1 MTQIEFETLKT
12 VITSCDQLP
21 NLVEMDPML
30 DDTPEFPNLR
40 DRLKDGANLI
50 DLYIEWMD
58 WDIWMQ
64 SFKNALQEEQDFWDA
79 AEEVLVEPDEKKFV
93 FALCT
98 PGGSFED
105 MIVLKQSEII
115 SENTD
120 EDDEGIYHLKFQING
135 EEDSSY
141 FLSKEEL

>member
-1 MTQIEFETLKT
+1 MTQETFDTLKT
-12 VITSCDQLP
+12 IITECDQLP

-64 SFKNALQEEQDFWDA
+64 SFKDTKPEEQDFWDA
-79 AEEVLVEPDEKKFV
+79 AEEVLVEPDEQ
-93 FALCT
+93 A
-98 PGGSFED
+98 
-105 MIVLKQSEII
+105 
-115 SENTD
+115 
-120 EDDEGIYHLKFQING
+120 
-135 EEDSSY
+135 
-141 FLSKEEL
+141 KEEEL